1 SNWSGVADALT
12 RALKP
17 ATSETDPLMSF
28 SEIRIAEGTI
38 EIRDDARGVLE
49 RLSDVEMSLAW
60 PAIAKSFVATGQF
73 VWRDEPVDLSLS
85 LNDLSAALDGE
96 RAGLKV
102 RLSGQPFRVGFDGH
116 ISRRPTL
123 KVEGT
128 LAADAP
134 SLRSALVWA
143 GHKPLPGGGFARF
156 ALKAH
161 TTLVAGTVAL
171 SGVNIELDGNSADGV
186 LAFAA
191 DGRAMVQGT
200 LAADE
205 LDLTPYIST
214 AHVLR
219 ASGRDWSR

>member
-1 SNWSGVADALT
+1 NPIHVS
-12 RALKP
+12 
-17 ATSETDPLMSF
+17 
-28 SEIRIAEGTI
+28 IYTI
-38 EIRDDARGVLE
+38 
-49 RLSDVEMSLAW
+49 
-60 PAIAKSFVATGQF
+60 F
-73 VWRDEPVDLSLS
+73 
-85 LNDLSAALDGE
+85 
-96 RAGLKV
+96 
-102 RLSGQPFRVGFDGH
+102 
-116 ISRRPTL
+116 SRRPTL
-123 KVEGT
+123 KMKGT
-128 LAADAP
+128 LTTDTQ
-134 SLRSALVWA
+134 SLRSALIWA
-143 GHKPLPGGGFARF
+143 GQKPLPGGGFGRF

-219 ASGRDWSR
+219 ASGRDWSRVPLALDGLSEFDVDLRL